1 GQSYYPPCP
10 QPDKAIGLTPH
21 SDAVALTILLQF
33 DETKGLQIMKD
44 KKWVPVKSLPDA
56 FVVNIGD
63 ILEILSNGIYRS
75 ILHRAVVN
83 ETKARMSVAAFHN
96 PAFDREIGPSEINF
110 ST

>member
-1 GQSYYPPCP
+1 MEGVNLITPPCP

-21 SDAVALTILLQF
+21 SD
-33 DETKGLQIMKD
+33 
-44 KKWVPVKSLPDA
+44 DA